1 MHEELNEPTREE
13 ISLPTVLGAL
23 ADPARLALLR
33 GLHEV
38 GEAACGS
45 LAITS
50 GLDLSKSTVSHHM
63 KVLREAGITR
73 TRFVGT
79 SRLVSVRNEDMEAA
93 CPGLLD
99 AVIGPHVHAEPTAAV
114 TV

>member
-1 MHEELNEPTREE
+1 MTEELHEPAADQIELA
-13 ISLPTVLGAL
+13 SVLGAL

-38 GEAACGS
+38 GEAACGT
-45 LAITS
+45 LAAQC

-63 KVLREAGITR
+63 KVLREAGLTR
-73 TRFVGT
+73 TRLAGT
-79 SRLVSVRNEDMEAA
+79 SRFVSVRHDDMERA

-99 AVIGPHVHAEPTAAV
+99 AVIGEHTHA
-114 TV
+114 

>member
-1 MHEELNEPTREE
+1 MSEDLHQPEADEIELA
-13 ISLPTVLGAL
+13 TVLGAL

-33 GLHEV
+33 GLHQV

-45 LAITS
+45 LAVLS

-63 KVLREAGITR
+63 KVLREAGITS
-73 TRFVGT
+73 TRIVGT
-79 SRLVSVRNEDMEAA
+79 SRLISVRHADMERA

-99 AVIGPHVHAEPTAAV
+99 AVIGAHVHA
-114 TV
+114 

>member
-1 MHEELNEPTREE
+1 MTEDLHEPAADE
-13 ISLPTVLGAL
+13 IELPTVLGAL

-38 GEAACGS
+38 GEAACGT
-45 LAITS
+45 LAALC

-63 KVLREAGITR
+63 KVLREAGITS

-79 SRLVSVRNEDMEAA
+79 SRLISVRHDDMERA

-99 AVIGPHVHAEPTAAV
+99 AVIGQHTHA
-114 TV
+114 

>member
-1 MHEELNEPTREE
+1 MSEDLHEPAADEIELA
-13 ISLPTVLGAL
+13 TVLGAL
-23 ADPARLALLR
+23 ADPTRLALLR

-38 GEAACGS
+38 GEAACGT
-45 LAITS
+45 LAAQC

-63 KVLREAGITR
+63 KVMREAGITS

-79 SRLVSVRNEDMEAA
+79 SRLVSVRHDDMERA

-99 AVIGPHVHAEPTAAV
+99 AVIGQHTHA
-114 TV
+114 

>member
-1 MHEELNEPTREE
+1 MHEDLNEPTAEQIE
-13 ISLPTVLGAL
+13 LATVLGAL

-45 LAITS
+45 LAALC

-63 KVLREAGITR
+63 KVLREAGITS

-79 SRLVSVRNEDMEAA
+79 SRLISLRHEDMEAA
-93 CPGLLD
+93 CPGLLH
-99 AVIGPHVHAEPTAAV
+99 AVIGTHVHA
-114 TV
+114 